1 MKIAIFVEGQTE
13 LVFVREMLLTLFE
26 HTNIHLECYN
36 LFTDT
41 KHDNAEYPFPNQK
54 ADFCFEINN
63 VGNDNRVLQAILKR
77 EQLMWNSGFDRII
90 GLRDMYSRNYK
101 ETLAEKGLPN
111 AIDTAINQAFI
122 TGTNSTIQ
130 KQAKQPDKIYFHYS
144 IMEIEAWILGMYFIF
159 KKFDGLLTSAY
170 IKEKLGFDLAEAN
183 VAEGFFRPAEVL
195 DNILG
200 LSAEK
205 YEKSKSDINSI
216 AAKMDKMYLQDLLLS
231 GRCPSFNHFYGSLAI
246 PTDF

>member
-13 LVFVREMLLTLFE
+13 LIFVRDMLLMLFE

-41 KHDNAEYPFPNQK
+41 KRDKAEYAVLNPE
-54 ADFCFEINN
+54 AEFCFEINN
-63 VGNDNRVLQAILKR
+63 IGNDNRVLQAILNR
-77 EQLMWNSGFDRII
+77 EQHMWNLGFDRII

-101 ETLAEKGLPN
+101 ETLAQKGLPN

-130 KQAKQPDKIYFHYS
+130 KQAKQPDKIFFHYS

-159 KKFDGLLTSAY
+159 EEFDGLLTSEY
-170 IKEKLGFDLAEAN
+170 IKEKLGFDLTEAN
-183 VAEGFFRPAEVL
+183 VAEAFFRPAEIL
-195 DNILG
+195 GNILD

-216 AAKMDKMYLQDLLLS
+216 AAKMDKMYVQDLLLS
-231 GRCPSFNHFYGSLAI
+231 GRCASFNHFYGSLAI
-246 PTDF
+246 PTNF